1 VIEILAF
8 TGAAHAMLVSPV
20 RECVPKPVSVRVQML
35 EQGVTLEVV
44 GASPRPLNVEYEFV
58 VSGGQGNKVRQASRA
73 VLQPGPL
80 QVLTTVRLGSSV
92 YDAQLTV
99 HCGGTKYIQNLRSA
113 A

>member
-1 VIEILAF
+1 MTFI
-8 TGAAHAMLVSPV
+8 GAAHAMLVSPV
-20 RECVPKPVSVRVQML
+20 KDCVSEPVSVRVQVL

-44 GASPRPLNVEYEFV
+44 GASSRLLNVEYEFI